1 MKNTLV
7 RIKKDKLP
15 PLPPRI
21 AAGRYTWKDVD
32 QWMLRLGASPIPLCE
47 RVRLRKAG
55 LLGMPAE

>member
-7 RIKKDKLP
+7 RIERDKLP
-15 PLPPRI
+15 ALPSRI

-32 QWMLRLGASPIPLCE
+32 KWMSRLGAKPIQARE

-55 LLGMPAE
+55 LLGMPNE

>member
-15 PLPPRI
+15 ALPPRI

-32 QWMLRLGASPIPLCE
+32 QWMSRLGASPIPSSE

-55 LLGMPAE
+55 LLGMPTE